1 MNKNMFFVAGTDT
14 EVGKT
19 LVTTALMSACSGE
32 VLGIK
37 PVAAGAGYESLED
50 ETNLQNDDARAL
62 LQYCRP
68 LLTYNEVNPYCFKQA
83 IAPHIAA
90 KINNRL
96 VTVSKLVDHCQ
107 KIFSANRAT
116 IFIEGAGGWRVPLN
130 DSEYLSDLPKQ
141 LNIPVILVVG
151 LRLGCINHT
160 LLTYE
165 AIENDGL
172 TLAGWVAN
180 CLSLNMDEE
189 NQNIETL
196 KEKLS
201 SVAFLGKIP
210 YLSNPIAQA
219 ASSYLKSEK
228 IFNFLA

>member
-1 MNKNMFFVAGTDT
+1 MNKNTFFVTGTDT

-19 LVTTALMSACSGE
+19 LVTAALMSACSGE

-37 PVAAGAGYESLED
+37 PVAAGAGYETLEG
-50 ETNLQNDDARAL
+50 ETVLQNDDAKTL
-62 LQYCRP
+62 LKYCRP
-68 LLTYNEVNPYCFKQA
+68 PLKYNEVNPYCFKEA

-90 KINNRL
+90 KINNKL
-96 VTVSKLVDHCQ
+96 VTVSTIVDHCR
-107 KIFSANRAT
+107 KISSANRAT

-130 DSEYLSDLPKQ
+130 DNEYLSDLPKQ

-180 CLSLNMDEE
+180 CLSSNMDEE

-201 SVAFLGKIP
+201 SIAFLGKIP
-210 YLSNPIAQA
+210 YLSNPTAEE
-219 ASSYLKSEK
+219 ASSYLKPEK
-228 IFNFLA
+228 IINSLE